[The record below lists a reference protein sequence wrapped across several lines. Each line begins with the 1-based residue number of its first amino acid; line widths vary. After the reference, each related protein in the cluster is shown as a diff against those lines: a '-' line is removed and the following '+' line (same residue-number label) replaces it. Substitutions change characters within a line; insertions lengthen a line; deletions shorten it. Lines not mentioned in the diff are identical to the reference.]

1 VARIVLIDDEEALR
15 NLMGEILDG
24 AGHQTVL
31 AANGAEGLDLIRRAP
46 PDVVVCD
53 INMPT
58 LDGFGVLQ
66 ALRADPQ
73 LASLPFLF
81 LTSESEMRA
90 GMRSGADDYLMKPVS
105 GDDLLAAI
113 DARLARADST
123 RRDGDRRVDEMRRAV
138 AALLPHELRT
148 PLTTILGSA
157 RLLQEFGAEFGTGEI
172 KEMAGGIL
180 KAAQRLHRLAE
191 NYILYAD
198 LELRRLSRP
207 GADGEALVGSSG
219 AADVQA
225 AAMDVAVQSGRP
237 SDLELELDETIV
249 GISPPYLKK
258 VVAELSD
265 NAFKFSAPGTKV
277 RLSLG
282 QASGGETLLAVVD
295 HGTGMTADQ
304 VRKVGAFQQFDRS
317 RFEQRGSG
325 VGLALVRAI
334 AEATGGRLEIV
345 SGTGEGTTVRVRW
358 PA

>member
-15 NLMGEILDG
+15 NVMGEILSA

-58 LDGFGVLQ
+58 LDGFGVLR

-81 LTSESEMRA
+81 LTSESEIRA

-113 DARLARADST
+113 DVRLARADST

-172 KEMAGGIL
+172 KEMAGGIVT
-180 KAAQRLHRLAE
+180 

-237 SDLELELDETIV
+237 SDLDLELDETVV

-265 NAFKFSAPGTKV
+265 NAFKFSAPGTRV
-277 RLSLG
+277 RVSLG
-282 QASGGETLLAVVD
+282 QASGGETVLTVVD

-304 VRKVGAFQQFDRS
+304 VRKVGAFQQFDRA

-345 SGTGEGTTVRVRW
+345 SGTGEGTTVRVLW
-358 PA
+358 PR

>member
-1 VARIVLIDDEEALR
+1 VARIVLIDDEPDLR
-15 NLMGEILDG
+15 KVLGEILAA
-24 AGHQTVL
+24 AGHETVL
-31 AANGAEGLDLIRRAP
+31 AANGAEGLDLIRRDP

-58 LDGFGVLQ
+58 LDGFGVLR

-90 GMRSGADDYLMKPVS
+90 GMRSGADDYLMKPIS

-113 DARLARADST
+113 DARLARAEST

-138 AALLPHELRT
+138 AVLLPHELRT

-157 RLLQEFGAEFGTGEI
+157 RLLQEFGADFGADEI

-180 KAAQRLHRLAE
+180 KAAQRLHRMAE
-191 NYILYAD
+191 NYILFAD
-198 LELRRLSRP
+198 LELRRLARP
-207 GADGEALVGSSG
+207 GADGEALRGSSG

-225 AAMDVAVQSGRP
+225 AATDVAVQSGRP
-237 SDLELELDETIV
+237 SDLDLELHDAVV
-249 GISPPYLKK
+249 GMAPPYLRK

-265 NAFKFSAPGTKV
+265 NAFKFSAPGTAV
-277 RLSLG
+277 RVSLSK
-282 QASGGETLLAVVD
+282 ASGGKTLLAVVD
-295 HGTGMTADQ
+295 HGTGMAADQ
-304 VRKVGAFQQFDRS
+304 VGKVGAFQQFDRS
-317 RFEQRGSG
+317 HFEQRGSG

-334 AEATGGRLEIV
+334 TEATGGRLEIV
-345 SGTGEGTTVRVRW
+345 SGTGQGTTVRVQW